1 MDNWNTI
8 GWSLLA
14 GGFLFGV
21 LVGALKV
28 SEQLWLVSFAV
39 ILAGLIILV
48 TNMVR
53 TAWRALRRR
62 KLITHR
68 LFG

>member
-1 MDNWNTI
+1 MDNWNPI

-14 GGFLFGV
+14 GGFLLGV
-21 LVGALKV
+21 LFGAINQ
-28 SEQLWLVSFAV
+28 SENLWLVSFGA
-39 ILAGLIILV
+39 ILAGLGILV

-53 TAWRALRRR
+53 AGWRALRRR
-62 KLITHR
+62 KLISHR